1 MQNGAKWDRIS
12 IKWDE
17 VGYIHSTK
25 RVMLIG
31 QHIHTLDPKKR
42 ISLPSQFRKE
52 LGKKLVLTNG
62 LDRCIFVYGLEEW
75 THVAEKL
82 SNTSIGSTDQRGF
95 NRFILAGASE
105 VEVDA
110 SGRILIPEFL
120 KKFANLGERVVLAGV
135 HNRVEIWDEEAWNVY
150 QAKLTGE
157 ADVLAEKLSEVGI
170 I

>member
-1 MQNGAKWDRIS
+1 MGRSGIEYPLSGMKWDIF
-12 IKWDE
+12 ILLM
-17 VGYIHSTK
+17 

-82 SNTSIGSTDQRGF
+82 GNTSIGSTDQRGF

-135 HNRVEIWDEEAWNVY
+135 HNRVEIWDEEAWNMY